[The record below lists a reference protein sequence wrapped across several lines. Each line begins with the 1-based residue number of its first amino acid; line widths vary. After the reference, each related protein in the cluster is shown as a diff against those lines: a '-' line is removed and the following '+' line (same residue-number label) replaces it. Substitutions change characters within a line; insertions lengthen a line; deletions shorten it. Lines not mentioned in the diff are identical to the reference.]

1 MRAFRVLLLHELR
14 SAWLSWSTWAS
25 WALFLSLL
33 GTIHWYAVL
42 ACSRSPM
49 PWTPAE
55 AVFRWF
61 PLPLLCVLPLLT
73 MRTFAEERR
82 AGTLGALLTT
92 PASATAVVLAK
103 FTATW
108 TTWVVLWGSYSL
120 FPILSTQCLG
130 ASADARLA
138 DPVTLTGGLAFIAL
152 SGLFH
157 VALGLLCSSRTR
169 SPGLAALMT
178 FIGLLLLTVAGG
190 LLDALPT
197 DGWEW
202 LGWLKQPAEQLRT
215 LGHLEDFASGVVDT
229 RPLALYLTGC
239 ALCLGLTVTNVEA
252 AD

>member
-1 MRAFRVLLLHELR
+1 MRAFRVLLVHELR
-14 SAWLSWSTWAS
+14 SAWLSWTTWAS
-25 WALFLSLL
+25 WALFLALL

-42 ACSRSPM
+42 ACSRTAM

-92 PASATAVVLAK
+92 PASGASVVLAK
-103 FTATW
+103 FAAAW
-108 TTWVVLWGSYSL
+108 STWVVFWGSYAL
-120 FPILSTQCLG
+120 FPVLSAQALG
-130 ASADARLA
+130 TSADPRLA
-138 DPVTLTGGLAFIAL
+138 DPVTLGGGIAFIAV
-152 SGLFH
+152 SGLLH

-169 SPGLAALMT
+169 SPGLAALTT
-178 FIGLLLLTVAGG
+178 FIGLLTLTVAGG
-190 LLDALPT
+190 LLDALPS

-202 LGWLKQPAEQLRT
+202 LGWLKQPAEHLRT
-215 LGHLEDFASGVVDT
+215 LGHLEDFASGIIDT
-229 RPLALYLTGC
+229 RPLVLYLTGC
-239 ALCLGLTVTNVEA
+239 ALCLGLTVINIEA